1 MKLSRMDVGNI
12 FLWYILKTLHT
23 SDIFILVR
31 FYAVLLKRII
41 IMKKHI
47 LNISTLLLLFTSYG
61 WAQNASISP
70 ARMITY
76 RIGGGLAGEYAS
88 IDADVIN
95 RPDVVFPGDG
105 DFSSNTHHSCRK
117 FQMSPNAEFGAFLY
131 DKYYLG
137 FSLSKHYTHAQSSL
151 RVPMTTLYYFKHK
164 FRLESYVDAFLKF
177 GYKPMSNLMFFGLVG
192 PSFADWSHK
201 TKVFYYDKGLDDDL
215 SSTKNLKK
223 SKTNVKTTGLGFGG
237 GMEYW
242 VTKNATV
249 SFQYALHLHPT
260 KNIRYD
266 SEYTQ
271 LSLNDIGH
279 GDLVDRNSSVKKNV
293 RLTYSTIG
301 LRFSYFFSF

>member
-1 MKLSRMDVGNI
+1 
-12 FLWYILKTLHT
+12 
-23 SDIFILVR
+23 
-31 FYAVLLKRII
+31 
-41 IMKKHI
+41 MKKHV
-47 LNISTLLLLFTSYG
+47 LNISALLLSCTSYCC
-61 WAQNASISP
+61 AQDASASP
-70 ARMITY
+70 GRVITY
-76 RIGGGLAGEYAS
+76 RIGGGFAGEYAS
-88 IDADVIN
+88 IDADVQN

-105 DFSSNTHHSCRK
+105 DFSSNTHQSCRK

-164 FRLESYVDAFLKF
+164 FRLESYVDAFLKI

-260 KNIRYD
+260 KNIRYNSQYD
-266 SEYTQ
+266 Q
-271 LSLNDIGH
+271 LVLDAG
-279 GDLVDRNSSVKKNV
+279 GMPDLVERNNSVQKSV
-293 RLTYSTIG
+293 SLSYSTIG